1 VYVKYAFLKIRRKL
15 MKILVINCGSSSL
28 KYQLFDM
35 TDESVLCKG
44 LVERIGIEG
53 SKLTHKVGNEKLVV
67 EEAMKDHTAAIKHV
81 FDALVHEKF
90 GVVKS
95 LDEVNAIGH
104 RVLHGGDKL
113 TASTIIDE
121 NVKAKVRE
129 FIKFGPLH
137 NPANLMGIEA
147 CESLVPGKQ
156 NVAVFDTAFHQTM
169 PARTFMYAIPYEY
182 YEDYRLRKFGFHG
195 TSHRYVTL
203 RTAELLKTDKKNLNI
218 ITVHLGNGSSIAAIK
233 NGECYDTT
241 MGLTP
246 LEGLVM
252 GTRSGDLDP
261 TVMTFLMNEK
271 GYSADEMNQILNKK
285 SGVLGVS
292 GLSSDF
298 RDLEEA
304 AEKGN
309 ERAQLALDMFITR
322 VRRYVG
328 GFMAELGH
336 VDAISFA
343 GGIGENSA
351 SMRKLILENMEEYGI
366 IIDDAKNDTREEA
379 VISADNSRV
388 KVLVVPTNE
397 ELMIARDTM
406 NLVK

>member
-1 VYVKYAFLKIRRKL
+1 
-15 MKILVINCGSSSL
+15 MKVLVINCGSSSL

-53 SKLTHKVGNEKLVV
+53 SKLTHKVNGEKLVV
-67 EEAMKDHTAAIKHV
+67 EEPMKDHTEAINHV
-81 FDALVHEKF
+81 FDALLDEKY
-90 GVVKS
+90 GVIKS
-95 LDEVNAIGH
+95 LDEVSAIGH

-113 TASTIIDE
+113 TESCIIDDK
-121 NVKAKVRE
+121 VKDKIRE

-147 CESLVPGKQ
+147 CEKLAPGKK
-156 NVAVFDTAFHQTM
+156 NIAVFDTAFHQTM
-169 PARTFMYAIPYEY
+169 PAKTFMYAIPYEY

-195 TSHRYVTL
+195 TSHKYITL
-203 RTAELLKTDKKNLNI
+203 RTQQLLDKEDINI
-218 ITVHLGNGSSIAAIK
+218 ITVHLGNGSSIAAVK
-233 NGECYDTT
+233 DGKCYDTS

-246 LEGLVM
+246 LEGLLM

-292 GLSSDF
+292 GISSDF
-298 RDLEEA
+298 RDLEEE

-309 ERAQLALDMFITR
+309 DRAQLALDMFIER
-322 VRRYVG
+322 VKRYIG
-328 GFMAELGH
+328 GYMAELGH
-336 VDAISFA
+336 VDAICFA
-343 GGIGENSA
+343 GGIGENSS
-351 SMRKLILENMEEYGI
+351 SMRKDILDTFEELGVKL
-366 IIDDAKNDTREEA
+366 DLEKNNTREEA
-379 VISADNSRV
+379 LISADDSKV
-388 KVLVVPTNE
+388 KVYVVPTNE
-397 ELMIARDTM
+397 ELMIARDT
-406 NLVK
+406 LDLAK

>member
-1 VYVKYAFLKIRRKL
+1 
-15 MKILVINCGSSSL
+15 MKILVINCGSSYL

-53 SKLTHKVGNEKLVV
+53 SKLTHKVGSEKLVV

>member
-1 VYVKYAFLKIRRKL
+1 

-53 SKLTHKVGNEKLVV
+53 SKLTHKVGSEKLIV

>member
-1 VYVKYAFLKIRRKL
+1 

-53 SKLTHKVGNEKLVV
+53 SKLTHKVGSEKLVV

-81 FDALVHEKF
+81 FDALVDEKY

-113 TASTIIDE
+113 TASCIIDE
-121 NVKAKVRE
+121 NVKAKVKE

-147 CESLVPGKQ
+147 CESLVPGKK
-156 NVAVFDTAFHQTM
+156 NIAVFDTAFHQPM

-203 RTAELLKTDKKNLNI
+203 RTAELLNTDKKNLNV

-246 LEGLVM
+246 LEGLLM
-252 GTRSGDLDP
+252 GTRSGDIDP

-336 VDAISFA
+336 IDAISFA

>member
-1 VYVKYAFLKIRRKL
+1 

-53 SKLTHKVGNEKLVV
+53 SKLTHKVGSEKLVV

-81 FDALVHEKF
+81 FDALVDEKY

-113 TASTIIDE
+113 TASCIIDE
-121 NVKAKVRE
+121 NVKAKVKE

-147 CESLVPGKQ
+147 CESLVPGKK
-156 NVAVFDTAFHQTM
+156 NIAVFDTAFHQTM

-203 RTAELLKTDKKNLNI
+203 RTAELLNTDKKNLNV

-246 LEGLVM
+246 LEGLLM
-252 GTRSGDLDP
+252 GTRSGDIDP

-336 VDAISFA
+336 IDAISFA
-343 GGIGENSA
+343 GGIGENSS

>member
-1 VYVKYAFLKIRRKL
+1 
-15 MKILVINCGSSSL
+15 MKVLVINCGSSSL

-53 SKLTHKVGNEKLVV
+53 SKLTHKVNGEKLVV
-67 EEAMKDHTAAIKHV
+67 EEPMKDHTEAINHV
-81 FDALVHEKF
+81 FDALLDEKY
-90 GVVKS
+90 GVIKS
-95 LDEVNAIGH
+95 LDEVSAIGH

-113 TASTIIDE
+113 TESCIIDYK
-121 NVKAKVRE
+121 VKDKIRE

-147 CESLVPGKQ
+147 CEKLAPGKK
-156 NVAVFDTAFHQTM
+156 NIAVFDTAFHQTM
-169 PARTFMYAIPYEY
+169 PAKTFMYAIPYEY

-195 TSHRYVTL
+195 TSHRYITL
-203 RTAELLKTDKKNLNI
+203 RTQQLLDKEDINI
-218 ITVHLGNGSSIAAIK
+218 ITVHLGNGSSIAAVK
-233 NGECYDTT
+233 DGKCYDTS

-246 LEGLVM
+246 LEGLLM

-292 GLSSDF
+292 GISSDF
-298 RDLEEA
+298 RDLEEE

-309 ERAQLALDMFITR
+309 DRAQLALDMFIER
-322 VRRYVG
+322 VKRYIG
-328 GFMAELGH
+328 GYMAELGH
-336 VDAISFA
+336 VDAICFA
-343 GGIGENSA
+343 GGIGENSS
-351 SMRKLILENMEEYGI
+351 SMRKDILNTFEELGVKL
-366 IIDDAKNDTREEA
+366 DLEKNNTREEA
-379 VISADNSRV
+379 LISADDSKV
-388 KVLVVPTNE
+388 KVYVVPTNE
-397 ELMIARDTM
+397 ELMIARDT
-406 NLVK
+406 LDLAK

>member
-1 VYVKYAFLKIRRKL
+1 
-15 MKILVINCGSSSL
+15 MKVLVINCGSSSL

-53 SKLTHKVGNEKLVV
+53 SKLTHKVNGEKLVV
-67 EEAMKDHTAAIKHV
+67 EEPMKDHTEAINHV
-81 FDALVHEKF
+81 FDALLDEKY
-90 GVVKS
+90 GVIKS
-95 LDEVNAIGH
+95 LDEVSAIGH

-113 TASTIIDE
+113 TESCIIDDK
-121 NVKAKVRE
+121 VKDKIRE

-147 CESLVPGKQ
+147 CEKLAPGKK
-156 NVAVFDTAFHQTM
+156 NIAVFDTAFHQTM
-169 PARTFMYAIPYEY
+169 PAKTFMYAIPYEY

-195 TSHRYVTL
+195 TSHRYITL
-203 RTAELLKTDKKNLNI
+203 RTQQLLGKEDINI
-218 ITVHLGNGSSIAAIK
+218 ITVHLGNGSSIAAVK
-233 NGECYDTT
+233 DGKCYDTS

-246 LEGLVM
+246 LEGLLM

-292 GLSSDF
+292 GISSDF
-298 RDLEEA
+298 RDLEEE

-309 ERAQLALDMFITR
+309 DRAQLALDMFIER
-322 VRRYVG
+322 VKRYIG
-328 GFMAELGH
+328 GYMAELGH
-336 VDAISFA
+336 VDAICFA
-343 GGIGENSA
+343 GGIGENSS
-351 SMRKLILENMEEYGI
+351 SMRKEILNTFEELGVKL
-366 IIDDAKNDTREEA
+366 DLEKNNSREEA
-379 VISADNSRV
+379 LISADDSKV
-388 KVLVVPTNE
+388 KVYVVPTNE
-397 ELMIARDTM
+397 ELMIARDT
-406 NLVK
+406 LDLAK

>member
-1 VYVKYAFLKIRRKL
+1 

-53 SKLTHKVGNEKLVV
+53 SKLTHKVGSEKLVV

-81 FDALVHEKF
+81 FDALVHEKY

-113 TASTIIDE
+113 TASCIIDE

-388 KVLVVPTNE
+388 KVLIVPTNE

>member
-1 VYVKYAFLKIRRKL
+1 
-15 MKILVINCGSSSL
+15 MKVLVINCGSSSL

-53 SKLTHKVGNEKLVV
+53 SKLTHKVNEEKLVV
-67 EEAMKDHTAAIKHV
+67 EEPMKDHTEAINHV
-81 FDALVHEKF
+81 FDALLDEKY
-90 GVVKS
+90 GVIKS
-95 LDEVNAIGH
+95 LDEVSAIGH

-113 TASTIIDE
+113 TESCIIDDK
-121 NVKAKVRE
+121 VKDKIRE

-147 CESLVPGKQ
+147 CEKLAPGKK
-156 NVAVFDTAFHQTM
+156 NIAVFDTAFHQTM
-169 PARTFMYAIPYEY
+169 PAKTFMYAIPYEY

-195 TSHRYVTL
+195 TSHRYITL
-203 RTAELLKTDKKNLNI
+203 RTQQLLGKEDINI
-218 ITVHLGNGSSIAAIK
+218 ITVHLGNGSSIAAVK
-233 NGECYDTT
+233 NGKCYDTS

-246 LEGLVM
+246 LEGLLM

-292 GLSSDF
+292 GISSDF
-298 RDLEEA
+298 RDLEEE

-309 ERAQLALDMFITR
+309 DRAQLALDMFIER
-322 VRRYVG
+322 VKRYIG
-328 GFMAELGH
+328 GYMAELGH
-336 VDAISFA
+336 VDAICFA
-343 GGIGENSA
+343 GGIGENSS
-351 SMRKLILENMEEYGI
+351 SMRKDILDTFEELGVKL
-366 IIDDAKNDTREEA
+366 DLEKNNTREEA
-379 VISADNSRV
+379 LISADDSKV
-388 KVLVVPTNE
+388 KVYVVPTNE
-397 ELMIARDTM
+397 ELMIARDT
-406 NLVK
+406 LELAK

>member
-1 VYVKYAFLKIRRKL
+1 

-53 SKLTHKVGNEKLVV
+53 SKLTHKVGSEKLVV

-261 TVMTFLMNEK
+261 TVMTFLMNKK

>member
-1 VYVKYAFLKIRRKL
+1 
-15 MKILVINCGSSSL
+15 MKVLVINCGSSSL

-53 SKLTHKVGNEKLVV
+53 SKLTHKVNGEKLVV
-67 EEAMKDHTAAIKHV
+67 EESMKDHTEAINHV
-81 FDALVHEKF
+81 FDALLDEKY
-90 GVVKS
+90 GVIKS
-95 LDEVNAIGH
+95 LDEVSAIGH

-113 TASTIIDE
+113 TESCIIDDK
-121 NVKAKVRE
+121 VKDKIRE

-147 CESLVPGKQ
+147 CEKLAPGKK
-156 NVAVFDTAFHQTM
+156 NIAVFDTAFHQTM
-169 PARTFMYAIPYEY
+169 PAKTFMYAIPYEY

-195 TSHRYVTL
+195 TSHRYITL
-203 RTAELLKTDKKNLNI
+203 RTQQLLGKEDINI
-218 ITVHLGNGSSIAAIK
+218 ITVHLGNGSSIAAVK
-233 NGECYDTT
+233 NGKCYDTS

-246 LEGLVM
+246 LEGLLM

-292 GLSSDF
+292 GISSDF
-298 RDLEEA
+298 RDLEEE

-309 ERAQLALDMFITR
+309 DRAQLALDMFIER
-322 VRRYVG
+322 VKRYIG
-328 GFMAELGH
+328 GYMAELGH
-336 VDAISFA
+336 VDAICFA
-343 GGIGENSA
+343 GGIGENSS
-351 SMRKLILENMEEYGI
+351 SMRKDILDTFEELGVKL
-366 IIDDAKNDTREEA
+366 DLEKNNTREEA
-379 VISADNSRV
+379 LISADDSKV
-388 KVLVVPTNE
+388 KVYVVPTNE
-397 ELMIARDTM
+397 ELMIARDT
-406 NLVK
+406 LELAK

>member
-1 VYVKYAFLKIRRKL
+1 

-53 SKLTHKVGNEKLVV
+53 SKLTHKVGSEKLVV

-203 RTAELLKTDKKNLNI
+203 RTAKLLKTDKKNLNI

>member
-1 VYVKYAFLKIRRKL
+1 
-15 MKILVINCGSSSL
+15 MKVLVINCGSSSL

-53 SKLTHKVGNEKLVV
+53 SKLTHKVNGEKLVV
-67 EEAMKDHTAAIKHV
+67 EEPMKDHTEAINHV
-81 FDALVHEKF
+81 FDALLDEKY
-90 GVVKS
+90 GVIKS
-95 LDEVNAIGH
+95 LDEVSAIGH

-113 TASTIIDE
+113 TESCIIDDK
-121 NVKAKVRE
+121 VKYKIRE

-147 CESLVPGKQ
+147 CEKLAPGKK
-156 NVAVFDTAFHQTM
+156 NIAVFDTAFHQTM
-169 PARTFMYAIPYEY
+169 PAKTFMYAIPYEY

-195 TSHRYVTL
+195 TSHRYITL
-203 RTAELLKTDKKNLNI
+203 RTQQLLGKEDINI
-218 ITVHLGNGSSIAAIK
+218 ITVHLGNGSSIAAVK
-233 NGECYDTT
+233 NGKCYDTS

-246 LEGLVM
+246 LEGLLM

-292 GLSSDF
+292 GISSDF
-298 RDLEEA
+298 RDLEEE

-309 ERAQLALDMFITR
+309 DRAQLALDMFIER
-322 VRRYVG
+322 VKRYIG
-328 GFMAELGH
+328 GYMAELGH
-336 VDAISFA
+336 VDAICFA
-343 GGIGENSA
+343 GGIGENS
-351 SMRKLILENMEEYGI
+351 SLMRKDILDTFEELGVKL
-366 IIDDAKNDTREEA
+366 DLEKNNTREEA
-379 VISADNSRV
+379 LISADDSKV
-388 KVLVVPTNE
+388 KVYVVPTNE
-397 ELMIARDTM
+397 ELMIARDT
-406 NLVK
+406 LELAK

>member
-1 VYVKYAFLKIRRKL
+1 

-35 TDESVLCKG
+35 IDESVLCKG

-53 SKLTHKVGNEKLVV
+53 SKLTHKVGSEKLVV

>member
-1 VYVKYAFLKIRRKL
+1 

-53 SKLTHKVGNEKLVV
+53 SKLTHKVGSEKLVV

-351 SMRKLILENMEEYGI
+351 SMRKLILENMEDYGI

>member
-1 VYVKYAFLKIRRKL
+1 
-15 MKILVINCGSSSL
+15 MKVLVINCGSSSL

-53 SKLTHKVGNEKLVV
+53 SKLTHKVNGEKLVV
-67 EEAMKDHTAAIKHV
+67 EEPMKDHTEAINHV
-81 FDALVHEKF
+81 FDALLDEKY
-90 GVVKS
+90 GVIKS
-95 LDEVNAIGH
+95 LDEVSAIGH

-113 TASTIIDE
+113 TESCIIDE
-121 NVKAKVRE
+121 KVKDKIRE

-147 CESLVPGKQ
+147 CEKLAPGKK
-156 NVAVFDTAFHQTM
+156 NIAVFDTAFHQTM
-169 PARTFMYAIPYEY
+169 PAKTYMYAIPYEY

-195 TSHRYVTL
+195 TSHRYITL
-203 RTAELLKTDKKNLNI
+203 RTQQLLGKEDINI
-218 ITVHLGNGSSIAAIK
+218 ITVHLGNGSSIAAVK
-233 NGECYDTT
+233 DGKCYDTS

-246 LEGLVM
+246 LEGLLM

-292 GLSSDF
+292 GISSDF
-298 RDLEEA
+298 RDLEEE

-309 ERAQLALDMFITR
+309 DRAQLALDMFIER
-322 VRRYVG
+322 VKRYIG
-328 GFMAELGH
+328 GYMAELGH
-336 VDAISFA
+336 VDAICFA
-343 GGIGENSA
+343 GGIGENSS
-351 SMRKLILENMEEYGI
+351 SMRKDILDTFEELGVKL
-366 IIDDAKNDTREEA
+366 DHEKNNTREEA
-379 VISADNSRV
+379 LISADDSKV
-388 KVLVVPTNE
+388 KVYVVPTNE
-397 ELMIARDTM
+397 ELMIARDT
-406 NLVK
+406 LDLAK

>member
-1 VYVKYAFLKIRRKL
+1 
-15 MKILVINCGSSSL
+15 MKVLVINCGSSSL

-53 SKLTHKVGNEKLVV
+53 SKLTHKVNGEKLVV
-67 EEAMKDHTAAIKHV
+67 EEPMKDHTEAINHV
-81 FDALVHEKF
+81 FDALLDEKY
-90 GVVKS
+90 GVIKS
-95 LDEVNAIGH
+95 LDEVSAIGH

-113 TASTIIDE
+113 TESCIIDDK
-121 NVKAKVRE
+121 VKDKIRE

-147 CESLVPGKQ
+147 CEKLAPGKK
-156 NVAVFDTAFHQTM
+156 NIAVFDTAFHQTM
-169 PARTFMYAIPYEY
+169 PAKTFMYAIPYEY

-195 TSHRYVTL
+195 TSHRYITL
-203 RTAELLKTDKKNLNI
+203 RTQQLLGKEDINI
-218 ITVHLGNGSSIAAIK
+218 ITVHLGNGSSIAAVK
-233 NGECYDTT
+233 NGKCYDTS

-246 LEGLVM
+246 LEGLLM

-292 GLSSDF
+292 GISSDF
-298 RDLEEA
+298 RDLEEE

-309 ERAQLALDMFITR
+309 DRAQLALDMFIER
-322 VRRYVG
+322 VKRYIG
-328 GFMAELGH
+328 GYMAELGH
-336 VDAISFA
+336 VDAICFA
-343 GGIGENSA
+343 GGIGENSS
-351 SMRKLILENMEEYGI
+351 SMRKDILDTFEELGVKL
-366 IIDDAKNDTREEA
+366 DLEKNNTREEA
-379 VISADNSRV
+379 LISAYDSKV
-388 KVLVVPTNE
+388 KVYVVPTNE
-397 ELMIARDTM
+397 ELMIARDT
-406 NLVK
+406 LELAK

>member
-1 VYVKYAFLKIRRKL
+1 
-15 MKILVINCGSSSL
+15 MKVLVINCGSSSL

-53 SKLTHKVGNEKLVV
+53 SKLTHKVNGEKLVV
-67 EEAMKDHTAAIKHV
+67 EEPMKDHTEAINHV
-81 FDALVHEKF
+81 FDALLDEKY
-90 GVVKS
+90 GVIKS
-95 LDEVNAIGH
+95 LDEVSAIGH

-113 TASTIIDE
+113 TESCIIDE
-121 NVKAKVRE
+121 KVKDKIRE

-147 CESLVPGKQ
+147 CEKLAPGKK
-156 NVAVFDTAFHQTM
+156 NIAVFDTAFHQTM
-169 PARTFMYAIPYEY
+169 PAKTYMYAIPYEY

-195 TSHRYVTL
+195 TSHRYITL
-203 RTAELLKTDKKNLNI
+203 RTQQLLDKEDINI
-218 ITVHLGNGSSIAAIK
+218 ITVHLGNGSSIAAVK
-233 NGECYDTT
+233 DGKCYDTS

-246 LEGLVM
+246 LEGLLM

-292 GLSSDF
+292 GISSDF
-298 RDLEEA
+298 RDLEEE

-309 ERAQLALDMFITR
+309 DRAQLALDMFIER
-322 VRRYVG
+322 VKKYIG
-328 GFMAELGH
+328 GYMAELGH
-336 VDAISFA
+336 VDAICFA
-343 GGIGENSA
+343 GGIGENSS
-351 SMRKLILENMEEYGI
+351 SMRKDILDTFEELGVKL
-366 IIDDAKNDTREEA
+366 DLEKNNTREEA
-379 VISADNSRV
+379 LISADDSKV
-388 KVLVVPTNE
+388 KVYVVPTNE
-397 ELMIARDTM
+397 ELMIARDT
-406 NLVK
+406 LELAK